1 LSNDSS
7 DDEIG
12 TRNKTEIIFKI
23 LVKDLGRRKICARF
37 VPYCVT
43 DERKAL
49 RMQAYQE
56 LIQSVANDDFLL
68 DSVVASD
75 ETCCFQ

>member
-1 LSNDSS
+1 MILPMMKEEL
-7 DDEIG
+7 EISRE
-12 TRNKTEIIFKI
+12 TIFRI
-23 LVKDLGRRKICARF
+23 LVEDLGRRKICARF

-56 LIQSVANDDFLL
+56 LIQSV
-68 DSVVASD
+68 
-75 ETCCFQ
+75 E